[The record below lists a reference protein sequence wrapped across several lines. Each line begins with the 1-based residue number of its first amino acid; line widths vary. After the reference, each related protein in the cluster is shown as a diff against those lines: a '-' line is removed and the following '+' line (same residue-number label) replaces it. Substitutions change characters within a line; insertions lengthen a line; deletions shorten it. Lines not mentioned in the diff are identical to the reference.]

1 MTADQQ
7 QSSTRTPRWVL
18 PVACAG
24 ALLLLLV
31 TLLAGIQVRGMEA
44 CDDAFISFRM
54 ARNLADGHG
63 LRFNPDGPR
72 VEAASN
78 FSLTVLL
85 AGARA
90 AGLSMLHASLGI
102 AVASAVLTLLLLG
115 WVVWRSCGPWGLW
128 APAALATMTV
138 FHRNMLNG
146 LETSLFGMLLLG
158 AVVLYVRSNAAGG
171 KAGKRAL
178 VLSSVL
184 VALVSMT
191 RPEGPMYMVALGVP
205 RLLDLWRRWRRRQ
218 PLALGT
224 EALWAGGF
232 FAVYLPYFAWRV
244 HYFGKL
250 LPNTYHAKETFFT
263 SGLHKLQLG
272 AIYLE
277 VMTLLEPLLLV
288 SILCG
293 AWLLVVAPSRRVRTL
308 VAILA
313 AQLLFMILSGG
324 DWSHMFGYGRFLCP
338 VLPVALWL
346 LAEAAVCLAAPG
358 RYARH
363 TEQADE
369 VARLKARR
377 PVLVGLAVGLVLL
390 SQVNLLR
397 ASGLRLPPHFH
408 LLDDRPAPLTRQAVA
423 RAYMVNFHREPLA
436 RWFSLATSSFSMSR
450 YDGTFDALAGFWLR
464 DRYGAHTTMASIQAG
479 QFAYWSGMP
488 MFDLFGLTTPDVA
501 SARKDPKVLFAKL
514 TAFNP
519 RIITFYRWGDDLH
532 NRSLVE
538 DGALWRAG
546 YGLRY
551 VLQWGR
557 FRAFLVFEKGYPARV
572 DPGQILHTPLADL
585 PYRVDPEQWV
595 AMLSDRHPRLW
606 P

>member
-1 MTADQQ
+1 MKAAAGILL
-7 QSSTRTPRWVL
+7 VL
-18 PVACAG
+18 V
-24 ALLLLLV
+24 LLLV
-31 TLLAGIQVRGMEA
+31 TLAAGIEARSMEV

-277 VMTLLEPLLLV
+277 VMALMEPLLPAALLAGV
-288 SILCG
+288 
-293 AWLLVVAPSRRVRTL
+293 WLLVVAPSKRVRTL
-308 VAILA
+308 VAVVT
-313 AQLLFMILSGG
+313 AQVLFMVLSGG
-324 DWSHMFGYGRFLCP
+324 DWSHMFGFGRFLFP
-338 VLPVALWL
+338 ALPLALWL
-346 LAEAAVCLAAPG
+346 LAEAGACLVAPE
-358 RYARH
+358 RYARL
-363 TEQADE
+363 TDRPEAS
-369 VARLKARR
+369 AGAASSRRRLA
-377 PVLVGLAVGLVLL
+377 LVGIAAVLLVL
-390 SQVNLLR
+390 SQVNLLQLR
-397 ASGLRLPPHFH
+397 GLKLPPHFH
-408 LLDDRPAPLTRQAVA
+408 LLQDRSAPLTRQAVA
-423 RAYMVNFHREPLA
+423 RAYLHDLRRLPLE
-436 RWFSLATSSFSMSR
+436 RWMLRATSSFRLDR
-450 YDGTFDALAGFWLR
+450 YDGTFDALAGLWLR
-464 DRYGAHTTMASIQAG
+464 DRYGVDTPMATIQAG
-479 QFAYWSGMP
+479 QFAFWSGMP
-488 MFDLFGLTTPDVA
+488 VFDLFGLTTPDVA
-501 SARKDPKVLFAKL
+501 ETRQDPKVLFAKIS
-514 TAFNP
+514 AFGP
-519 RIITFYRWGDDLH
+519 KIITFYRWGNDLH
-532 NRSLVE
+532 NRGLVH

-551 VLQWGR
+551 VLQWGT
-557 FRAFLVFEKGYPARV
+557 FRAFLVFEKGY
-572 DPGQILHTPLADL
+572 TN
-585 PYRVDPEQWV
+585 RVDPEKILNTPLRDLPFRVEPERWV
-595 AMLSDRHPRLW
+595 AMLTDRHPRLW